1 MTYNSLID
9 EIKRKDLDIER
20 LARRIIDNK
29 GYRNEV
35 VNYLMFNKNIMVYY
49 HSYYVL
55 SRASEIRPQLFYEY
69 WNDFVELLGNKNSYK
84 RDIGMILIANL
95 ITVDEERKFDNIFD
109 KYIEH
114 INDEKFMTAQC
125 CVRNLKKIIQQRED
139 LIDKIVSILLK
150 IEDRTSYPKKQMELL
165 KYDILDIF
173 KIVYDKAQDKDEIKL
188 FIKNCLESIS
198 PKTKKM
204 AKEIFKNL
212 K

>member
-9 EIKRKDLDIER
+9 EIKRKDLDIQR
-20 LARRIIDNK
+20 LAKRIIDNK

-55 SRASEIRPQLFYEY
+55 SRASEIKPQLFYEY

-95 ITVDEERKFDNIFD
+95 ITVDGERKFDNIFD

-125 CVRNLKKIIQQRED
+125 CVRNLKKIIQQRKD
-139 LIDKIVSILLK
+139 LIDNIVSILLK
-150 IEDRTSYPKKQMELL
+150 IQDTTSYPKKQKELL

-204 AKEIFKNL
+204 AKEIFKNFE
-212 K
+212 